1 MAQHFL
7 LSRAAKTLSLGKVFR
22 MSDAEAEVLFKRIRW
37 ADNNGAPVCPH
48 CASTKAY
55 DCRRPKGAPRF
66 RCGDC
71 GKDFSITS
79 GTLFASHKLPLRA
92 YLAAIALF
100 VNEVKG
106 KSMLAMS
113 RDLGLSYKT
122 AFVLCHKMR
131 EAMSEAIEARLSF
144 KAASA

>member
-1 MAQHFL
+1 
-7 LSRAAKTLSLGKVFR
+7 
-22 MSDAEAEVLFKRIRW
+22 
-37 ADNNGAPVCPH
+37 
-48 CASTKAY
+48 
-55 DCRRPKGAPRF
+55 
-66 RCGDC
+66 
-71 GKDFSITS
+71 
-79 GTLFASHKLPLRA
+79 
-92 YLAAIALF
+92 